1 LTGASSGASGTDDS
15 VKRPVKKSG
24 IMILNRPMVQGNSGD
39 DARLDEMFQA
49 YRAACPDPD
58 ASVNFM
64 PSMWAKIEAQQ
75 NSTNWFGRMAK
86 VLVTA
91 ALAASVILGM
101 MVSSANQSNSF
112 FDSTFVDA
120 LSADHASS
128 LEPLH
133 LDRISMFEE

>member
-1 LTGASSGASGTDDS
+1 
-15 VKRPVKKSG
+15 
-24 IMILNRPMVQGNSGD
+24 
-39 DARLDEMFQA
+39 
-49 YRAACPDPD
+49 
-58 ASVNFM
+58 M

-112 FDSTFVDA
+112 FDATFVDA

-133 LDRISMFEE
+133 LDRISMLEE